1 MPASESVIR
10 RMTRLAHRHG
20 AINLAQGFTDEP
32 PPFPLVWGAIGA
44 LLGGSDASIERVEQ
58 AADAPAAGHDGNSPA
73 PLRDVLRSLQGGRD
87 ELNQYSYPFGLPE
100 LRQAIAAY
108 TARWSGFEPDPE
120 TETTVVL
127 GSTEGLAAVLAAL
140 ARSGDGVVVIE
151 PFHEMYPSQAA
162 VFGLAP
168 RFVTLRESSADDAW
182 RLDLDELRRAAAGA
196 RLLVLNTPHN
206 PTGKVFDSSELAAIA
221 EVARSQDLVVVTDEI
236 YEHIVFDGARH
247 RSLATLD
254 GMRERTVVVNS
265 ISKTANATGW
275 RVGWVL
281 SPPHLT
287 PRIRAVHDT
296 LVIQAPTPL
305 QKAAVALLELAD
317 EFFRDLAG
325 AYAGKRALLGDALRG
340 AGFRTSEPRGAYYF
354 FADYR
359 AVPGLGDLDPL
370 AAALHLI
377 EQVGVAA
384 VPGNNFYARSGDGVR
399 YLRFAFCRSRETLG
413 EAAQRLRRL
422 AGGRREAGGGPPA
435 TPSPPQSPGH
445 SV

>member
-1 MPASESVIR
+1 MQASESVIR
-10 RMTRLAHRHG
+10 RMTRLARQHG

-44 LLGGSDASIERVEQ
+44 LLGGSEAGIERLEQ
-58 AADAPAAGHDGNSPA
+58 AAAAPPPPPA
-73 PLRDVLRSLQGGRD
+73 HEGGPPVPLLRDVLQHLQGDRD

-100 LRQAIAAY
+100 LRRAIAAY

-127 GSTEGLAAVLAAL
+127 GATEGLAAVLAAL
-140 ARSGDGVVVIE
+140 GRRGDGVVVME
-151 PFHEMYPSQAA
+151 PFHEMYPAQAA
-162 VFGLAP
+162 VFGLTP
-168 RFVTLRESSADDAW
+168 RFVTLRESAADGAW

-221 EVARSQDLVVVTDEI
+221 EVARAEDLVVVTDEI

-281 SPPHLT
+281 APPHLT

-296 LVIQAPTPL
+296 LVVQAPTPL
-305 QKAAVALLELAD
+305 QKAAVALLALPAAFFGELA
-317 EFFRDLAG
+317 R
-325 AYAGKRALLGDALRG
+325 AYAGKRAVLGAALRD
-340 AGFRTSEPRGAYYF
+340 AGFRLGEPQGAYYF
-354 FADYR
+354 LADYR
-359 AVPGLGDLDPL
+359 AVAGLGDLDPT

-377 EQVGVAA
+377 ERAGVAA
-384 VPGNNFYARSGDGVR
+384 VPGDNFYAQSGDGAR
-399 YLRFAFCRSRETLG
+399 YLRFRVLPQPRHARRSG
-413 EAAQRLRRL
+413 APAQRLTERQAPR
-422 AGGRREAGGGPPA
+422 
-435 TPSPPQSPGH
+435 
-445 SV
+445 

>member
-1 MPASESVIR
+1 MQASESVIR
-10 RMTRLAHRHG
+10 RMTRLAHRHR

-32 PPFPLVWGAIGA
+32 PPFPLVWAAVGA
-44 LLGGSDASIERVEQ
+44 LLGGSDAGIERLEQ
-58 AADAPAAGHDGNSPA
+58 AAAGPAAGRDGSSPE
-73 PLRDVLRSLQGGRD
+73 PLRDVLRRLQGGRD

-140 ARSGDGVVVIE
+140 GRRGDGIVVLE

-162 VFGLAP
+162 VFGLTP
-168 RFVTLRESSADDAW
+168 RVVTLRESADGVW
-182 RLDLDELRRAAAGA
+182 RLDADELRRAAAGA

-206 PTGKVFDSSELAAIA
+206 PTGKVFDDSELAAIA
-221 EVARSQDLVVVTDEI
+221 AIARAEDLVVVTDEI

-247 RSLATLD
+247 RSLATLP

-287 PRIRAVHDT
+287 PGIRAVHDT

-305 QKAAVALLELAD
+305 QKAAVALLGLD
-317 EFFRDLAG
+317 EDFFRDLAG
-325 AYAGKRALLGDALRG
+325 AYAGKRALLGGALRD
-340 AGFRTSEPRGAYYF
+340 AGFRLGEPRGAYYF

-359 AVPGLGDLDPL
+359 TVPGLGDLDPL

-377 EQVGVAA
+377 EHAGVAA
-384 VPGNNFYARSGDGVR
+384 VPGDNFYARSPDGAR
-399 YLRFAFCRSRETLG
+399 YLRFAFCRSRDTLA
-413 EAAQRLRRL
+413 EAARRLRRL
-422 AGGRREAGGGPPA
+422 SIKVR
-435 TPSPPQSPGH
+435 S
-445 SV
+445 

>member
-1 MPASESVIR
+1 MQASESVIR

-44 LLGGSDASIERVEQ
+44 LLGGSDAGIARLER
-58 AADAPAAGHDGNSPA
+58 AAAPPPAHDGSPSA
-73 PLRDVLRSLQGGRD
+73 PLRDVLRDLQGGRD

-100 LRQAIAAY
+100 LRRAIAAY

-120 TETTVVL
+120 AETTVVL

-140 ARSGDGVVVIE
+140 GRRGDGLVVIE
-151 PFHEMYPSQAA
+151 PFHEMYPAQAA
-162 VFGLAP
+162 VFGLTP
-168 RFVTLRESSADDAW
+168 RFVTLRESAGDGVW
-182 RLDLDELRRAAAGA
+182 RLDPDELRRAAAGA

-206 PTGKVFDSSELAAIA
+206 PTGKVFETAEIESIA
-221 EVARSQDLVVVTDEI
+221 DVARAENLVVVTDEI

-247 RSLATLD
+247 RSIATLP
-254 GMRERTVVVNS
+254 GMRERTIVVNS

-305 QKAAVALLELAD
+305 QKATVALLAMPD
-317 EFFRDLAG
+317 TFFRDLAG
-325 AYAGKRALLGDALRG
+325 AYAGKRALLGDALRA
-340 AGFRTSEPRGAYYF
+340 AGFRVSDPRGAYYF

-359 AVPGLGDLDPL
+359 AVPGLADLEPL
-370 AAALHLI
+370 AAALHLA
-377 EQVGVAA
+377 EHAGVAA
-384 VPGNNFYARSGDGVR
+384 VPGDNFYGRSADGGR
-399 YLRFAFCRSRETLG
+399 YLRFAFCRSRDTLA
-413 EAAQRLRRL
+413 EAARRFQRLSIRV
-422 AGGRREAGGGPPA
+422 G
-435 TPSPPQSPGH
+435 S
-445 SV
+445 

>member
-1 MPASESVIR
+1 MQASESVIR

-44 LLGGSDASIERVEQ
+44 LLGGSDAGIARLER
-58 AADAPAAGHDGNSPA
+58 AAAPPPAHDGSPSA
-73 PLRDVLRSLQGGRD
+73 PLRDILRDLQGGRD

-100 LRQAIAAY
+100 LRRAIAAY

-120 TETTVVL
+120 AETTVVL

-140 ARSGDGVVVIE
+140 GRRGDGLVVIE
-151 PFHEMYPSQAA
+151 PFHEMYPAQAA
-162 VFGLAP
+162 VFGLTP
-168 RFVTLRESSADDAW
+168 RFVTLRESAGDGVW
-182 RLDLDELRRAAAGA
+182 QLDPDELRRAAAGA

-206 PTGKVFDSSELAAIA
+206 PTGKVVEATELESIA
-221 EVARSQDLVVVTDEI
+221 DVARAENLVVVTDEI
-236 YEHIVFDGARH
+236 YEHIVFDRSRH
-247 RSLATLD
+247 RSIATLP

-305 QKAAVALLELAD
+305 QKAAVALLAMPD
-317 EFFRDLAG
+317 TFFRDLAG
-325 AYAGKRALLGDALRG
+325 AYAGKRALLGDALRA
-340 AGFRTSEPRGAYYF
+340 AGFRVSDPRGAYYF

-359 AVPGLGDLDPL
+359 AVPGLADLDPL
-370 AAALHLI
+370 AAALHLT
-377 EQVGVAA
+377 EQAGVAA
-384 VPGNNFYARSGDGVR
+384 VPGDNFYGRSADGAR
-399 YLRFAFCRSRETLG
+399 YLRFAFCRSRDTLAT
-413 EAAQRLRRL
+413 AAQRLRRL
-422 AGGRREAGGGPPA
+422 AGGRTEADGIPPG
-435 TPSPPQSPGH
+435 TPSPR
-445 SV
+445 

>member
-1 MPASESVIR
+1 MQASESVIR

-44 LLGGSDASIERVEQ
+44 LLGGSDAGIERLEQ
-58 AADAPAAGHDGNSPA
+58 AAAGPAARRDGSSAA
-73 PLRDVLRSLQGGRD
+73 PLRDVLRRLQGGRD

-120 TETTVVL
+120 TGTTVVL

-140 ARSGDGVVVIE
+140 GRRGDGIVVLE

-162 VFGLAP
+162 VFGLTP
-168 RFVTLRESSADDAW
+168 RVVTLRESADGVW
-182 RLDLDELRRAAAGA
+182 RLDPDELRRAAAGA

-206 PTGKVFDSSELAAIA
+206 PTGKVFDGSELDAIA
-221 EVARSQDLVVVTDEI
+221 EIARAEDLVVVTDEI

-247 RSLATLD
+247 RSLATLP

-305 QKAAVALLELAD
+305 QKAAVALLGLD
-317 EFFRDLAG
+317 EGFFRDLAG
-325 AYAGKRALLGDALRG
+325 AYAGKRALLGGALRG
-340 AGFRTSEPRGAYYF
+340 AGFRLGEPRGAYYF

-377 EQVGVAA
+377 EHAGVAA
-384 VPGNNFYARSGDGVR
+384 VPGDNFYARSPDGAR
-399 YLRFAFCRSRETLG
+399 YLRFAFCRSRDTLA
-413 EAAQRLRRL
+413 EAARRLRRL
-422 AGGRREAGGGPPA
+422 SIKVR
-435 TPSPPQSPGH
+435 S
-445 SV
+445 

>member
-1 MPASESVIR
+1 MQASESVIR

-32 PPFPLVWGAIGA
+32 PPFPLVWAAVGA
-44 LLGGSDASIERVEQ
+44 LLGGSDAGIERLEQ
-58 AADAPAAGHDGNSPA
+58 AAAGPAAGRDGSSAA
-73 PLRDVLRSLQGGRD
+73 PLRDVLRRLQGGRD

-140 ARSGDGVVVIE
+140 GRRGDGVVVIE

-162 VFGLAP
+162 VFGLTP
-168 RFVTLRESSADDAW
+168 RVVTLRESAADGVW
-182 RLDLDELRRAAAGA
+182 RLDPDELRRAAAGA

-206 PTGKVFDSSELAAIA
+206 PTGKVFDGSELDAIA
-221 EVARSQDLVVVTDEI
+221 EIARAEDLVVVTDEI

-247 RSLATLD
+247 RSLATLP

-287 PRIRAVHDT
+287 PGIRAVHDT

-305 QKAAVALLELAD
+305 QKAAVALLGLD
-317 EFFRDLAG
+317 EGFFRDLAG
-325 AYAGKRALLGDALRG
+325 AYAGKRALLGSALRD
-340 AGFRTSEPRGAYYF
+340 AGFRLGEPRGAYYF

-359 AVPGLGDLDPL
+359 TVPGLGDLDPL

-377 EQVGVAA
+377 EHAGVAA
-384 VPGNNFYARSGDGVR
+384 VPGDNFYARSPDGAR
-399 YLRFAFCRSRETLG
+399 YLRFAFCRSRDTLA
-413 EAAQRLRRL
+413 EAAHRLRRL
-422 AGGRREAGGGPPA
+422 SIKFR
-435 TPSPPQSPGH
+435 S
-445 SV
+445 